1 MPTLNWTV
9 ILQFLGQVVPFTIA
23 AETEA
28 EAIGRAIAA
37 LRGAG
42 FQEDTNALNAA
53 IADDERREAIS
64 RAIADATLPPA
75 A

>member
-1 MPTLNWTV
+1 MPQLNWTV

-23 AETEA
+23 A
-28 EAIGRAIAA
+28 

-42 FQEDTNALNAA
+42 FQEDTDALNAV
-53 IADDERREAIS
+53 IADDERREALS
-64 RAIADATLPPA
+64 RAIANATPPPPA